1 MRICFYRHS
10 LLSRGGDKMV
20 AAYADNLSSRG
31 HDVSILA
38 NQVNTLFQPK
48 SNVKQISFLK
58 NKGATIISAI
68 FGKRCCDVIIA
79 DIIVLIFFLS
89 WRNNKRIIY
98 FAQDYDETYY
108 KSTLLKA
115 LIRAVYH
122 ICLRIQKI
130 PVIAVSHELGQL
142 LKNRFHADVTVVPN
156 GVVHNEFYPEI
167 DNELSALKGDKKVVL
182 VFARSDYRK
191 GFDIAVR
198 VLNAF
203 RNDID
208 TKRLLVWAVGE
219 DIDTY
224 IPMMKFGFVMPD
236 KLRKILSCAD
246 VLLYPSRHEGF
257 GLFVLEAMA
266 CGCPVVTTDAVP
278 FATDQY
284 NALMGSVDDIDALS
298 AHVRTMLSDDGTRRR
313 IVNAGLET
321 AGKFDVKES
330 MDRFERV
337 LLANYEKGC

>member
-1 MRICFYRHS
+1 
-10 LLSRGGDKMV
+10 MV
-20 AAYADNLSSRG
+20 AAYADDLSSRG

-38 NQVNTLFQPK
+38 NQVNTLFHPK
-48 SNVKQISFLK
+48 SKVRQISFLK
-58 NKGATIISAI
+58 NKAATIISAV

-79 DIIVLIFFLS
+79 DIVILVFFLS
-89 WRNNKRIIY
+89 WRNRKRVIY

-115 LIRAVYH
+115 MIRAVYYY
-122 ICLRIQKI
+122 CLRIQRI
-130 PVIAVSHELGQL
+130 PVIAVSNELGQL
-142 LKNRFHADVTVVPN
+142 LKNSFHADVTVVPN

-167 DNELSALKGDKKVVL
+167 ENELSARKGDKKVIL

-203 RNDID
+203 RHDID

-219 DIDTY
+219 DIDTC
-224 IPMMKFGFVMPD
+224 IPMMNFGFVMPAE
-236 KLRKILSCAD
+236 LRKILSCAD

-278 FATDQY
+278 FATDKV
-284 NALMGSVDDIDALS
+284 NALKSPVDDVNTLS
-298 AHVRTMLSDDGTRRR
+298 AHVRTMLSDDGARRR
-313 IVNAGLET
+313 IINAGFET
-321 AGKFDVKES
+321 AGKFDLRES
-330 MDRFERV
+330 MNRFEHV
-337 LLANYEKGC
+337 LLAIYAK